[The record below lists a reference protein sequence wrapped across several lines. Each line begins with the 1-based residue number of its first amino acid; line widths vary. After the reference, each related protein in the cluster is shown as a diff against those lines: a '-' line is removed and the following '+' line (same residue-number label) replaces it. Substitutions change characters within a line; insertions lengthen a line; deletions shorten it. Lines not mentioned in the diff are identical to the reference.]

1 MTGAVAGPPSRSLPL
16 HHGGSLRSSLRQD
29 LGFVVAALVLSRLL
43 FLGAAIATQ
52 AVLLGLDADIVRY
65 ADLRSALP
73 RLAERL
79 VLHGDGG
86 WYLTIVENGYE
97 PGPFR
102 SGRFNWAFF
111 PLLPTLVSVL
121 GGSVVAGLVLT
132 NGALLAATVLLRAEV
147 ARMHGR
153 SVARWTVLFLAF
165 APFSH
170 VFSIF
175 RPESLMLLGAVAA
188 WMAARRER
196 WLLAWAAVAVAVLAR
211 PTGVLVGILVL
222 AELVRA
228 RPTRLALPR
237 ALAGAALPVL
247 AVGAF
252 SAYLGMRTGDPLA
265 WSHVLRSWA
274 READLETFIAR
285 YTGGGLVLVRSY
297 DFAAANAVAAVV
309 GGLAGLRLLWRRRFG
324 LGLYQGAAA
333 LVSPITGG
341 TLISELRYL
350 LVGFPLYILLAEDR
364 RLRPYRVALLVAS
377 AMLFALVAAWLTA
390 GSLAVVA

>member
-1 MTGAVAGPPSRSLPL
+1 MSDTATVPSR
-16 HHGGSLRSSLRQD
+16 GSVAPGRRGPLRSGVRED
-29 LGFVVAALVLSRLL
+29 LGFVVATLVLSRLL
-43 FLGAAIATQ
+43 FLAAAVGTQ
-52 AVLLGLDADIVRY
+52 AVLLGLDAEIVRY
-65 ADLRSALP
+65 ADVVATIP
-73 RLAERL
+73 RLLERL

-86 WYLTIVENGYE
+86 WYLTIVEGGYE

-111 PLLPTLVSVL
+111 PLLPTLVSAL
-121 GGSVVAGLVLT
+121 GGSVFAGLVLT

-196 WLLAWAAVAVAVLAR
+196 WLLAWAAVALAVLAR
-211 PTGVLVGILVL
+211 PTGVLVGILVV

-228 RPTRLALPR
+228 RPTGVGLPR
-237 ALAGAALPVL
+237 ALAGAAVPVL

-265 WSHVLRSWA
+265 WSHVLRSWG
-274 READLETFIAR
+274 READPATFLAR

-297 DFAAANAVAAVV
+297 DFAIANAVATVV
-309 GGLAGLRLLWRRRFG
+309 GALAGLRLVWRRRFG

-364 RLRPYRVALLVAS
+364 RLRPYRVAMLVAS
-377 AMLFALVAAWLTA
+377 AMVFALVAAWLTA